1 MRIKKI
7 EISKFKGFY
16 DTCTIDL
23 NNACK
28 NLLVYGENGT
38 GKSSL
43 FQALMLFLE
52 SDAND
57 LTFGD
62 YRNIFAPG
70 TDGHIRLTLRGGIRS
85 GDHTYEWS
93 PARCETGE
101 SIILDANKAKG
112 FLDYKSLLETY
123 FLHHKQDTVNL
134 FDLLI
139 NNLLAN
145 LVNDITSAPF
155 LKDWRDLQA
164 FTSKNATKANQTL
177 FETKREQFNQ
187 GLIAKLAELQTGASE
202 ILKAFEYDLELSFR
216 FNGIGYNYA
225 DPVSERKI
233 TGQEV
238 ILQVTFRKHS
248 LRRHHVFLNEAKL
261 SAIALAI
268 YLASVLLIP
277 KPQLKLLVLDDVLIG
292 LDMSNRLPILG
303 VLENFFPDHQKVITT
318 YDRQWYE
325 MVRLRT
331 QDADWKYIEFY
342 RGRLE
347 DFEMPILKDPQSYLD
362 KAREHLN
369 ASDYKACAVYIRTAF
384 EEALKKL
391 AAKKRLKIPYTETPE
406 KLTSQDFWDVCK
418 ESLESTTTTEIE
430 TYRKFVLNP
439 LSHSGL
445 TIVHVKELEEAIV
458 RVEKLQEEIKGI
470 LAKMPQ
476 SQA

>member
-23 NNACK
+23 NSACK

-52 SDAND
+52 SDANN

-62 YRNIFAPG
+62 YRNIFASG
-70 TDGHIRLTLRGGIRS
+70 TDGHIRLTMRDGSSS

-93 PARCETGE
+93 SGLRETGVPL
-101 SIILDANKAKG
+101 ILDANKAKG

-145 LVNDITSAPF
+145 SFNDITRETF
-155 LKDWRDLQA
+155 LKDWTDLQA
-164 FTSKNATKANQTL
+164 FTDKKATKANQAL

-187 GLIAKLAELQTGASE
+187 GLTAKLAELKTGASE

-233 TGQEV
+233 TGQEI
-238 ILQVTFRKHS
+238 ILQVTFHKQS

-277 KPQLKLLVLDDVLIG
+277 TPQLKLLVLDDVLIG

-303 VLENFFPDHQKVITT
+303 VLENFFPNHQKVITT

-331 QDADWKYIEFY
+331 QDADWNYIEFY

-347 DFEMPILKDPQSYLD
+347 DFEMPILKDAQSYLD

-369 ASDYKACAVYIRTAF
+369 AKDYKACAVYIRTAF
-384 EEALKKL
+384 EETLKKL
-391 AAKKRLKIPYTETPE
+391 AARKKLKITYTESPE
-406 KLTSQDFWDVCK
+406 KLTSQDFWDVCSGLLK
-418 ESLESTTTTEIE
+418 STTKDDIA
-430 TYRKFVLNP
+430 TYRKFVMNP
-439 LSHSGL
+439 LSHSSL
-445 TIVHVKELEEAIV
+445 INVHGKELEDAIDAVDRLVSEA
-458 RVEKLQEEIKGI
+458 RSL
-470 LAKMPQ
+470 
-476 SQA
+476 

>member
-52 SDAND
+52 SDANN
-57 LTFGD
+57 LTFSD

-70 TDGHIRLTLRGGIRS
+70 ADGHIRLTMRDGSSS

-93 PARCETGE
+93 SGLRETGVPL
-101 SIILDANKAKG
+101 ILDANKAKG

-145 LVNDITSAPF
+145 SVNDITGATF
-155 LKDWRDLQA
+155 LKDWTDLQA
-164 FTSKNATKANQTL
+164 FTAKKATKANQAL

-187 GLIAKLAELQTGASE
+187 GLTAKLAELQTGASE

-225 DPVSERKI
+225 DPVAERKI
-233 TGQEV
+233 TGQEI
-238 ILQVTFRKHS
+238 ILQVTFRKQS

-347 DFEMPILKDPQSYLD
+347 DFEMPILKDAQSYLD
-362 KAREHLN
+362 KAREHIN
-369 ASDYKACAVYIRTAF
+369 AKDYKACAVYIRTAF
-384 EEALKKL
+384 EETLKKL
-391 AAKKRLKIPYTETPE
+391 AARKKLKIAYTESPE
-406 KLTSQDFWDVCK
+406 KLTSQDFWDVC
-418 ESLESTTTTEIE
+418 SGLLHPTTIAQIE
-430 TYRKFVLNP
+430 TYRKFVMNP
-439 LSHSGL
+439 LSHSSL
-445 TIVHVKELEEAIV
+445 INVHVKELEDAIDAV
-458 RVEKLQEEIKGI
+458 DKLQVEINGI
-470 LAKMPQ
+470 R
-476 SQA
+476 